1 MEKKE
6 PEGFPSFFFFGKK
19 EEWNVGTHQ
28 KKNKVFFFL
37 LSFWLFFLLLLFAN
51 ETITHESVQIG
62 RTRRKED
69 DGKEKERK

>member
-1 MEKKE
+1 MLGPTKK
-6 PEGFPSFFFFGKK
+6 KK
-19 EEWNVGTHQ
+19 Q
-28 KKNKVFFFL
+28 SFFFL